1 MRYLGIDYG
10 SKRIGL
16 ALSDEAGDFA
26 FPYGVIDSGK
36 RSLKQIKEICE
47 KESVLQ
53 IVMGESLDF
62 QGKPNPIMLAIQ
74 DLAASLRRETGLP
87 VHLEKEFL
95 TSAEAARMQGKNE
108 KLDASAAALILK
120 SYLDKRHLL

>member
-1 MRYLGIDYG
+1 MKQLGIDYG

-26 FPYGVIDSGK
+26 YPYAVIDNGK
-36 RSLKQIKEICE
+36 RTLKQIKEICE
-47 KESVLQ
+47 KEGVRR
-53 IVMGESLDF
+53 IVIGESLDF
-62 QGKPNPIMLAIQ
+62 QGKPNPIMLAIS

-95 TSAEAARMQGKNE
+95 TSAEAARLQGKSE
-108 KLDASAAALILK
+108 MLDASAAALILK